1 MKLSILIPT
10 LPKRAHMLA
19 ELMASLQK
27 QISHEGAEVEILT
40 DSRTGISIGEKRN
53 HLLQSATGE
62 YVCFFDDDDVAS
74 DYYIYCVMGALQS
87 NPDCCSL
94 NGVITT
100 DGRNPKRF
108 IHSIKYNSY
117 FESDGVYYRPPNH
130 LNVIRA
136 SIAKQFEFNNSSF
149 GEDTDWAMRICRA
162 GVLKA
167 EAEIDDTLYFY
178 RYISNK

>member
-27 QISHEGAEVEILT
+27 QIAHEGAEVEILT

-53 HLLQSATGE
+53 KLLQAASGD
-62 YVCFFDDDDVAS
+62 YLCFVDDDDMVS
-74 DYYIYCVMGALQS
+74 DYYIYCIMSALQS
-87 NPDCCSL
+87 NPYCCSL

-108 IHSIKYNSY
+108 INSIKYNSY

-136 SIAKQFEFNNSSF
+136 SIAKQFEFNDSSF

-162 GVLKA
+162 GVLKT
-167 EAEIDDTLYFY
+167 EAEIEDTLYFY